1 MQTVVALP
9 GLTYRALKPREFR
22 ILLLSNNEERNGL
35 NSLQCE
41 LRTLNVDTNLAYI
54 ALSYTWGDSGDRAT
68 IELGNSQI
76 HAQRNLVE
84 ALRSLYDLGHRLV
97 WADALCINQTD
108 LAERGVQVS
117 LMRNIFERAQEVLI
131 WLDTVSDRGLVPEP
145 LLGLLCADHVDT
157 ACFLSKAEVV
167 MQDMRSYAVLRNLLK
182 SRYWQRAWIIQEIA
196 VASRVHVIL
205 ADHKIPWSNLSILAS
220 TLMSVLAMTDHDSI
234 ARLSSDMDMD
244 DELADGVAWLF
255 SLDVIRTQKG
265 TSLLNIL
272 NISAGSKQRE
282 DIDVL
287 YSKLGLAFDTSQLIQ
302 RPDYSKT
309 CREVFVELAL
319 NYIREKRSL
328 KVICCANL
336 QSLKFEKDLHITS
349 LGLPSWIPDWRQIQ
363 EFSFISMI
371 SVTSPELIFCAAGE
385 READLRL
392 LPHADIETL
401 VVEGFIYDVCGTSPD
416 LLPRPYPPTTSPV
429 SPLDATE
436 AMEVT
441 ASFCRTVLAN
451 HFLIT
456 DWSCAEVLPPR
467 ELLLFQQLL
476 RQYYEQGIV
485 PEQPSLGR
493 SGDTSYFEK
502 VPSMFDTWASL
513 TIHGRSVKE
522 WILACDLP
530 SFKTGTD
537 RGKSVQRLVHSFRH
551 VLGHSRVVEGA
562 RAGIALVP
570 RRTSP
575 GDKICVL
582 SGCEFPMLLR
592 ESQGR
597 HTVIGCCYVD
607 GIMHGEAMRQYT
619 AQGSVFEEFCL
630 I

>member
-1 MQTVVALP
+1 MQTVDALH
-9 GLTYRALKPREFR
+9 GLAYRPLKPREFR
-22 ILLLSNNEERNGL
+22 ILLLSNEERNGPK
-35 NSLQCE
+35 SLQCE
-41 LRTLNVDTNLAYI
+41 LRTLNIDTNLAYV
-54 ALSYTWGDSGDRAT
+54 ALSYTWGDSGDFAT
-68 IELGNSQI
+68 ITLGSVRI
-76 HAQRNLVE
+76 RAQRNLVE
-84 ALRSLYDLGHRLV
+84 ALRTLYGLGHRLV

-117 LMRNIFERAQEVLI
+117 LMRNVFERAQEVLI
-131 WLDTVSDRGLVPEP
+131 FLDSVSDRASVPEP
-145 LLGLLCADHVDT
+145 LLGLLCASHADT
-157 ACFLSKAEVV
+157 VCFLSKAEVV

-196 VASRVHVIL
+196 VASRVNVVL
-205 ADHKIPWSNLSILAS
+205 ANHKIPWSNLSILGS
-220 TLMSVLAMTDHDSI
+220 TLMSVLAMTDHNSI
-234 ARLSSDMDMD
+234 ARLSSDMDTD

-255 SLDVIRTQKG
+255 SLDIIRTQKG

-309 CREVFVELAL
+309 CREVFVELAI
-319 NYIREKRSL
+319 NYIREKKSL
-328 KVICCANL
+328 KVICSANL
-336 QSLKFEKDLHITS
+336 QSLKYEKDLDITS
-349 LGLPSWIPDWRQIQ
+349 LGLPSWIPDWRQVQ
-363 EFSFISMI
+363 EFSFIK
-371 SVTSPELIFCAAGE
+371 LIFCAAGDH
-385 READLRL
+385 EADLRL

-401 VVEGFIYDVCGTSPD
+401 VVQGFTYDVCRTSPD
-416 LLPRPYPPTTSPV
+416 PLPRPYTLPSSPIL
-429 SPLDATE
+429 PLDAIE

-441 ASFCRTVLAN
+441 GSFCRTVLAN

-476 RQYYEQGIV
+476 RQYYEKGIA
-485 PEQPSLGR
+485 PEQPRLGR

-502 VPSMFDTWASL
+502 VPMMFDTWASL
-513 TIHGRSVKE
+513 TIHGHQVKD
-522 WILACDLP
+522 WVLACNLP
-530 SFKTGTD
+530 SFKTGVD

-551 VLGHSRVVEGA
+551 VLGHCRVVEGD
-562 RAGIALVP
+562 RGGIALVP
-570 RRTSP
+570 SRTSP

-582 SGCEFPMLLR
+582 AGCEFPMLLR

-619 AQGSVFEEFCL
+619 ARTSVFEEFYL

>member
-1 MQTVVALP
+1 MQTVDALH
-9 GLTYRALKPREFR
+9 GLSYRPLKPREFR
-22 ILLLSNNEERNGL
+22 ILLLSNEERNGPK
-35 NSLQCE
+35 SLQCE
-41 LRTLNVDTNLAYI
+41 LRTLNIDTNLAYV
-54 ALSYTWGDSGDRAT
+54 ALSYTWGDSGDFAT
-68 IELGNSQI
+68 ITLGSVRI
-76 HAQRNLVE
+76 RAQRNLVE
-84 ALRSLYDLGHRLV
+84 ALRTLYNLGHRLV

-117 LMRNIFERAQEVLI
+117 LMRNVFERAQEVLI
-131 WLDTVSDRGLVPEP
+131 FLDSVSDRASVPEP
-145 LLGLLCADHVDT
+145 LLGLLCASHADT
-157 ACFLSKAEVV
+157 VCFLSKAEVV

-196 VASRVHVIL
+196 VASRVNVVL
-205 ADHKIPWSNLSILAS
+205 ANHKIPWSNLSILGS
-220 TLMSVLAMTDHDSI
+220 TLMSVLAMTDHNSI
-234 ARLSSDMDMD
+234 ARLSSDMDTD

-255 SLDVIRTQKG
+255 SLDIIRTQKG

-309 CREVFVELAL
+309 CREVFVELAN
-319 NYIREKRSL
+319 NYIREKKSL
-328 KVICCANL
+328 KVICSANL
-336 QSLKFEKDLHITS
+336 QSLKYEKDLDITS
-349 LGLPSWIPDWRQIQ
+349 LGLPSWIPDWRQVQ
-363 EFSFISMI
+363 EFSFIK
-371 SVTSPELIFCAAGE
+371 LIFSAAGE
-385 READLRL
+385 HEADLHL
-392 LPHADIETL
+392 LPHAEVETL
-401 VVEGFIYDVCGTSPD
+401 VVQGFTYDVCGISPGP
-416 LLPRPYPPTTSPV
+416 LPRPHPLPTSPV

-467 ELLLFQQLL
+467 DLLLFQQLL
-476 RQYYEQGIV
+476 CQYYERGIV
-485 PEQPSLGR
+485 PEQPRMGR
-493 SGDTSYFEK
+493 SGDTGYFEK
-502 VPSMFDTWASL
+502 VPMMFDSWASL
-513 TIHGRSVKE
+513 TIHGHQVKD
-522 WILACDLP
+522 WVLACKLP
-530 SFKTGTD
+530 SFKSGID

-551 VLGHSRVVEGA
+551 VLGHSRVVEGD
-562 RAGIALVP
+562 RGGIALVP
-570 RRTSP
+570 SRTSP

-582 SGCEFPMLLR
+582 AGCEFPMLIR

-619 AQGSVFEEFCL
+619 ARTSVFEEFYL

>member
-1 MQTVVALP
+1 MQATDALP
-9 GLTYRALKPREFR
+9 GPTYRPLKPREFR
-22 ILLLSNNEERNGL
+22 ILLLSNEERNGPK
-35 NSLQCE
+35 SLKCE
-41 LRTLNVDTNLAYI
+41 LRTLNIDTNLAYV
-54 ALSYTWGDSGDRAT
+54 ALSYTWGFSGDLAT
-68 IELGNSQI
+68 IKLGDFRI

-84 ALRSLYDLGHRLV
+84 ALRTLYGLGHRLV

-108 LAERGVQVS
+108 LTERGVQVS

-131 WLDTVSDRGLVPEP
+131 FLDSVSDRGSVPEP
-145 LLGLLCADHVDT
+145 LLGLLCASHVDT

-167 MQDMRSYAVLRNLLK
+167 MQDMRSYAFLRNLLK

-196 VASRVHVIL
+196 VASQVNVVL

-220 TLMSVLAMTDHDSI
+220 TLMSVLAMTDHNSI
-234 ARLSSDMDMD
+234 ARLSSDMDTD

-255 SLDVIRTQKG
+255 SLDIIRTQKG

-272 NISAGSKQRE
+272 NLSAGSKQRE

-309 CREVFVELAL
+309 CREVFVELAT

-328 KVICCANL
+328 KVICSANL
-336 QSLKFEKDLHITS
+336 QSLKYEKDLDITS
-349 LGLPSWIPDWRQIQ
+349 LVLPSWIPDWRQVQ

-371 SVTSPELIFCAAGE
+371 RVTSPELVFCAAGE
-385 READLRL
+385 HEADLRL

-401 VVEGFIYDVCGTSPD
+401 VVQGFTYDVCGISPD
-416 LLPRPYPPTTSPV
+416 PLPRPYPLPSSPIF
-429 SPLDATE
+429 PLDATE

-456 DWSCAEVLPPR
+456 DWSCAEVLPLPD
-467 ELLLFQQLL
+467 LSLFQQLL

-485 PEQPSLGR
+485 PEQPRLGR

-502 VPSMFDTWASL
+502 VPMMFDIWASA
-513 TIHGRSVKE
+513 TAES
-522 WILACDLP
+522 
-530 SFKTGTD
+530 S
-537 RGKSVQRLVHSFRH
+537 S
-551 VLGHSRVVEGA
+551 VLGQA
-562 RAGIALVP
+562 
-570 RRTSP
+570 
-575 GDKICVL
+575 
-582 SGCEFPMLLR
+582 
-592 ESQGR
+592 
-597 HTVIGCCYVD
+597 
-607 GIMHGEAMRQYT
+607 
-619 AQGSVFEEFCL
+619 
-630 I
+630 